1 MFPLNNTSSFTM
13 IGEEY
18 YRIGGA
24 QEDTTLHLP
33 RILCLHGG
41 GTNAHIFRAQ
51 CRALDAPL
59 RSRFRLCF
67 AEAPFPSQAGPD
79 VLSVYKDWGPF
90 RRWLR
95 WHPDHPERDAES
107 TIEAIEESLAAAVED
122 DDRKGAT
129 GEWVA
134 LLGFSQGAKLA
145 ASLLL
150 LQQVRA
156 EKLGRQRAGSSFR
169 FAVLMAGRL
178 PLVSLDPE
186 LVAAPTVADV
196 LQICC
201 APRSSDKKSLGR
213 GGGGEEIIL
222 RLPTIHVHGLRDPG
236 LELHRLL
243 LEQCC
248 EEGSTRLVE
257 WDGDHRLP
265 IKTKDV
271 SPVVEVIIAVATE
284 TGILK

>member
-1 MFPLNNTSSFTM
+1 MN
-13 IGEEY
+13 GEEEHK
-18 YRIGGA
+18 IGGE
-24 QEDTTLHLP
+24 QEDSTLHLP

-41 GTNAHIFRAQ
+41 GTNGRIFRAQ
-51 CRALDAPL
+51 CRALDARL

-95 WHPDHPERDAES
+95 WHPDQPERDPQT
-107 TIEAIEESLAAAVED
+107 TIEAINKSLATAMD
-122 DDRKGAT
+122 GDDRKGAT

-169 FAVLMAGRL
+169 FAVLMAGRA
-178 PLVSLDPE
+178 PLVSLDLE
-186 LVAAPTVADV
+186 LLVAPAVVDASQISGAP
-196 LQICC
+196 
-201 APRSSDKKSLGR
+201 SSLDKQCLGR
-213 GGGGEEIIL
+213 GAGGSGGAGSEEYIL
-222 RLPTIHVHGLRDPG
+222 RLPTIHVHGLQDPG
-236 LELHRLL
+236 LELHRKL

-248 EEGSTRLVE
+248 EKGSTRLVE

-265 IKTKDV
+265 IKTRDV
-271 SPVVEVIIAVATE
+271 SPVVEAILAVSTE
-284 TGILK
+284 TGILR

>member
-1 MFPLNNTSSFTM
+1 M
-13 IGEEY
+13 ITQNDH
-18 YRIGGA
+18 RTGGA
-24 QEDTTLHLP
+24 QEDPTLHLP

-41 GTNAHIFRAQ
+41 GVNARTFRAQ
-51 CRALDAPL
+51 CRALEARL
-59 RSRFRLCF
+59 QSCFRLCF

-90 RRWLR
+90 RRWLLG
-95 WHPDHPERDAES
+95 HPDHSDHPERDAHA
-107 TIEAIEESLAAAVED
+107 TFAAIEQSLAAAMD
-122 DDRKGAT
+122 DDDCKGAT
-129 GEWVA
+129 GDWIA

-156 EKLGRQRAGSSFR
+156 ETLGRQGAGFNFR
-169 FAVLMAGRL
+169 FAVLMAGRA
-178 PLVSLDPE
+178 PLISLDPE
-186 LVAAPTVADV
+186 LVAVPTAADNCGV
-196 LQICC
+196 
-201 APRSSDKKSLGR
+201 PRSGDRQGLGQ
-213 GGGGEEIIL
+213 GGGDGEENIL

-236 LELHRLL
+236 LELHRQL

-248 EEGSTRLVE
+248 EKESTRLVE

-271 SPVVEVIIAVATE
+271 SPVVEAIIAVAVE
-284 TGILK
+284 TGILS